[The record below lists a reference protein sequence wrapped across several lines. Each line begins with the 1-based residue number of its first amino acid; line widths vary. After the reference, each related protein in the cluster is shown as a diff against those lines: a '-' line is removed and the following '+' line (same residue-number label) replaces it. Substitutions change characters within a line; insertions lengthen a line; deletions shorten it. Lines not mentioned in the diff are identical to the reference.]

1 MSKKNFFAVS
11 GTLFLLIA
19 IVHLFRLLQGWPV
32 LIGNFVVPIWAS
44 WVAVIAGLYLSYQG
58 LKHRKG

>member
-19 IVHLFRLLQGWPV
+19 IVHLFRLLQGWPAM
-32 LIGNFVVPIWAS
+32 IGEFLVPVWVS
-44 WVAVIAGLYLSYQG
+44 WVVVIGGLYLSYQG
-58 LKHRKG
+58 LKHRRN